1 MHMTAKA
8 TIADKA
14 VKLLAQKREGLRYTV
29 LVEKVKAALPDMSI
43 NTIRGTLVG
52 LVESRP
58 EEVYKPTQGLF
69 CHTSYQEGNNS
80 ADTNKT
86 VAVAAPREQDFY
98 AGFAEYLTGDLEE
111 CTKCIPLGGC
121 GFKDKW
127 GTPDVIGIRKARES
141 DLIKYPTE
149 IISAEIKTDSNNLI
163 TAFGQACSYRLF
175 SHRSYL
181 VVPTSASAD
190 DLARV
195 ESLCIACGL
204 GLILFDSQNAS
215 HPNFSIRV
223 RAMRTEP
230 DMFYVNRN
238 LKLIEQRI
246 FD

>member
-1 MHMTAKA
+1 
-8 TIADKA
+8 
-14 VKLLAQKREGLRYTV
+14 
-29 LVEKVKAALPDMSI
+29 MSI

-52 LVESRP
+52 LVDSRP
-58 EEVYKPTQGLF
+58 DDVYKASQGLF
-69 CHTSYQEGNNS
+69 RHTMYRPNEDS
-80 ADTNKT
+80 AGKDDKPAPSTS
-86 VAVAAPREQDFY
+86 PREQDFY
-98 AGFAEYLTGDLEE
+98 VGVAEYLIGDLEE
-111 CTKCIPLGGC
+111 CTKCLPLGGC

-141 DLIKYPTE
+141 DLIKCPTE
-149 IISAEIKTDSNNLI
+149 IISAEVKTDSSNLI

-181 VVPTSASAD
+181 VVPKSASSE
-190 DLARV
+190 DLDRL

-204 GLILFDSQNAS
+204 GLILFDCQNVS
-215 HPNFSIRV
+215 NPNFAIRV

-238 LKLIEQRI
+238 LKLIEQKM

>member
-1 MHMTAKA
+1 MTAKA

-14 VKLLAQKREGLRYTV
+14 IKMLAQKREGLRYSV
-29 LVEKVKAALPDMSI
+29 LVEKLKAALPDMPI

-58 EEVYKPTQGLF
+58 EEVYKPAQGLF
-69 CHTSYQEGNNS
+69 RLTTYQEGDNT

-86 VAVAAPREQDFY
+86 APAVPREQDFY
-98 AGFAEYLTGDLEE
+98 LGFAEYLIGDLEE
-111 CTKCIPLGGC
+111 CTKCIPLGGH

-149 IISAEIKTDSNNLI
+149 IISAEIKTDASNLI

-181 VVPTSASAD
+181 VVPKAAPAD
-190 DLARV
+190 DLAR
-195 ESLCIACGL
+195 
-204 GLILFDSQNAS
+204 
-215 HPNFSIRV
+215 
-223 RAMRTEP
+223 
-230 DMFYVNRN
+230 
-238 LKLIEQRI
+238 
-246 FD
+246 

>member
-1 MHMTAKA
+1 
-8 TIADKA
+8 
-14 VKLLAQKREGLRYTV
+14 
-29 LVEKVKAALPDMSI
+29 
-43 NTIRGTLVG
+43 
-52 LVESRP
+52 
-58 EEVYKPTQGLF
+58 
-69 CHTSYQEGNNS
+69 
-80 ADTNKT
+80 
-86 VAVAAPREQDFY
+86 
-98 AGFAEYLTGDLEE
+98 LTGDLEE

-149 IISAEIKTDSNNLI
+149 IIAAEIKTDSSNLI

-181 VVPTSASAD
+181 VVPKSAPAE
-190 DLARV
+190 DLARL
-195 ESLCIACGL
+195 ESLSIACGL

-215 HPNFSIRV
+215 NPSFVIRV